1 MASSN
6 SQQEKWLIKI
16 PYRGKENVY
25 ELSKEMSPPLNF
37 ESMARYTV
45 LARANNEFSPRSAPF
60 NFAAF
65 KFIVDSNN
73 PQRDEI
79 IKFFRDKL
87 GRTLPSTLSLVV
99 YNHDGKGHDIYMNTE
114 YECPGRIVGP
124 NSRINIKDSS
134 ILETMIGEK
143 NPDEVKRVI
152 NGINQSD
159 TSIFRLN
166 SKPKQVEKRVVGFG
180 ANFDGFNLDLE
191 RSLSYLTS
199 SFGYKLVE

>member
-65 KFIVDSNN
+65 KFIVDSNKWTK
-73 PQRDEI
+73 EI
-79 IKFFRDKL
+79 
-87 GRTLPSTLSLVV
+87 LP
-99 YNHDGKGHDIYMNTE
+99 DIY
-114 YECPGRIVGP
+114 
-124 NSRINIKDSS
+124 SRLDNRKITNQPKPY
-134 ILETMIGEK
+134 TAVF
-143 NPDEVKRVI
+143 VK
-152 NGINQSD
+152 
-159 TSIFRLN
+159 
-166 SKPKQVEKRVVGFG
+166 
-180 ANFDGFNLDLE
+180 
-191 RSLSYLTS
+191 
-199 SFGYKLVE
+199 